1 MVPYLTF
8 SGAEPTFHLTHCT
21 FHVTYPPRV
30 NTQTPVKTL
39 PSRKRIC
46 GRSHRSVSTDAGIL
60 RVSKRQGN
68 LYYGP
73 YPESH
78 STKTRTR
85 EMPQRARIFKVNC
98 HLKVHNAHLN
108 LLSPISG

>member
-8 SGAEPTFHLTHCT
+8 SGAEPTFHLSHCT

-39 PSRKRIC
+39 PSGKLIA
-46 GRSHRSVSTDAGIL
+46 GGHTGGPSVSTDAGIV

-78 STKTRTR
+78 STKTFIGEHEKFRNVLT
-85 EMPQRARIFKVNC
+85 F
-98 HLKVHNAHLN
+98 LKLIA
-108 LLSPISG
+108 I